1 MVQVLHISNGSTI
14 NNKMKSKD
22 GHVDQLAAGK
32 TPYEGIIQGA
42 YLRCL
47 ARYPTEKEAKGLL
60 ELMQETKDDRR
71 LAIED
76 LYWAILSSRE
86 FLFNH

>member
-1 MVQVLHISNGSTI
+1 
-14 NNKMKSKD
+14 
-22 GHVDQLAAGK
+22 
-32 TPYEGIIQGA
+32 
-42 YLRCL
+42 
-47 ARYPTEKEAKGLL
+47 
-60 ELMQETKDDRR
+60 MQETKDDRR